1 MSIKEVYE
9 SIGANYQDAMARL
22 PGEAFVTRFALKFLT
37 DKSFPDLQE
46 ALKAGDAESAFR
58 AAHTLKGVCQNLGF
72 QNLYVPAAALTE
84 ALRGRTFDG
93 VDDLYPP
100 VEAEYNKTV
109 AALKQFEAAQ

>member
-9 SIGANYQDAMARL
+9 SIGANYQDAMSRL

-37 DKSFPDLQE
+37 DKSFSELKS
-46 ALKAGDAESAFR
+46 ALEAGDAETAFR

-109 AALKQFEAAQ
+109 EALKQFEAAQ